1 MQELIIKEYL
11 GNGIS
16 FKVIN
21 GEVYANATEMAKAF
35 PKKNLSTWINSNST
49 NEYVAELCS
58 ESNRN
63 KDFYIDIVKGGVA
76 HNQGTWIHEKLV
88 LDLARWLNV
97 KFRVWADEQITTL
110 IREGKVELKPA
121 IPQTYAEALLEA
133 GRLALE
139 NEQLQLTVQEQQP
152 KVQAYET
159 LLTANN
165 SQDVGEVAKSFGIGR
180 NKLFKLLREEKLLMS
195 NNTPYQKH
203 LDALLFEVIEV
214 NKSYGEWSQN
224 FTKTM
229 ITAKGVDKIRK
240 LLQEREM
247 I

>member
-1 MQELIIKEYL
+1 MQELIVKEYL
-11 GNGIS
+11 GNEIVFKMIS
-16 FKVIN
+16 
-21 GEVYANATEMAKAF
+21 GEVYAKANSMTDS
-35 PKKNLSTWINSNST
+35 KKLENWKASPNTKKYIKALSNSLK
-49 NEYVAELCS
+49 NREFIKS
-58 ESNRN
+58 EEGRN
-63 KDFYIDIVKGGVA
+63 G
-76 HNQGTWIHEKLV
+76 GTWIHEKLV
-88 LDLARWLNV
+88 LSLARYVSVEFEIWC
-97 KFRVWADEQITTL
+97 DTQITTL
-110 IREGKVELKPA
+110 IREGKVELTPS

-139 NEQLQLTVQEQQP
+139 NEKLKLTVKEQKP

-203 LDALLFEVIEV
+203 LDSMLFEVIEV

-229 ITAKGVDKIRK
+229 ITTKGIDKIRK
-240 LLQEREM
+240 LLQEREL